1 MSATEGQGGDD
12 PRERIRSIVAAAE
25 PHAATAHDGDAPD
38 DMPAEDMA
46 ADGGADGGSE
56 GPPPDDPTV
65 DWQLVRICAAEPE
78 TDIGNSR
85 RFRHRH
91 GEDVLHVQNIGWHGW
106 DGKRWYEDV
115 DHRLLRPMA
124 HGTVEAITLE
134 PYLIEPSPR
143 EQEAIDAAEEAGRA
157 LARMTPEEL
166 KGPRAA
172 ECKRAREHGEE
183 AMKAVQAR
191 RQSRRRFAKS
201 AGNKGRLD
209 AMVSEAV
216 AYLSRPI
223 ADLDADALALNL
235 DNGTIRFVSEEDPDC
250 PDPDIRRHVWRVE
263 MRPHDRKDL
272 NSKLAP
278 ATFDPGA
285 RAPTFEAF
293 IARVLP
299 DAEVRAFVQRYFGY
313 GLTALTSEQCFV
325 LFHGE
330 GRNGKSTLVDAICQV
345 MGDYTTSLP
354 ISTLVG
360 NDQSRKGSEATPDLA
375 RIPGARIVRTAE
387 PKEGLP
393 FDESL
398 IKGLTGGEP
407 IPVRRLNREFID
419 VYPTFKLVIS
429 ANRKPVIKGN
439 DDGIWRRVLLVPFD
453 VQIPEDEVD
462 KRLPEKLEAERS
474 GILNW
479 MIAGA
484 LDYLARGRLEPP
496 EVVRA
501 ATQEYRDES
510 DYMGAFARAALEVTR
525 NTRDAVTPGEMY
537 EAFKAW
543 CERQAITPLQPTTFN
558 RRMPK
563 TAQQFGFDKA
573 KASTVIYQGVRILS
587 DYLPGVPASSRTT

>member
-1 MSATEGQGGDD
+1 MGENTPRD
-12 PRERIRSIVAAAE
+12 PRDEIRRMVADAE
-25 PHAATAHDGDAPD
+25 PHEPASDDAG
-38 DMPAEDMA
+38 E
-46 ADGGADGGSE
+46 ADT
-56 GPPPDDPTV
+56 PPPEDPDV
-65 DWQLVRICAAEPE
+65 NWELVRICAGEPE

-91 GEDVLHVQNIGWHGW
+91 GNGVLHVQNIGWHGW
-106 DGKRWYEDV
+106 DGKRWFEDV
-115 DHRLLRPMA
+115 DHRLLRPAA
-124 HGTVEAITLE
+124 HETVEAIALE
-134 PYLIEPSPR
+134 PYLIEPTPR
-143 EQEAIDAAEEAGRA
+143 EQELIDAAEEAARQ
-157 LARMTPEEL
+157 LARMTGDDL
-166 KGPRAA
+166 KGP
-172 ECKRAREHGEE
+172 EVTSLKKVIE
-183 AMKAVQAR
+183 AGQEASKAVQAR

-201 AGNKGRLD
+201 AGNKGRID
-209 AMVSEAV
+209 AMVNEAV
-216 AYLSRPI
+216 AYVSRPV
-223 ADLDADALALNL
+223 ADLDADPLALNL
-235 DNGTIRFVSEEDPDC
+235 DNGTLRFIGEDDPDC
-250 PDPDIRRHVWRVE
+250 PDPDVKRLAWRVE
-263 MRPHDRKDL
+263 MERHDRTKL
-272 NSKLAP
+272 HSKLAP
-278 ATFDPGA
+278 VAHDA
-285 RAPTFEAF
+285 AAEAPAFEAF
-293 IARVLP
+293 IRRVLP
-299 DAEVRAFVQRYFGY
+299 DPEVRAFVQRYFGY

-330 GRNGKSTLVDAICQV
+330 GRNGKSTLVDAICQC

-439 DDGIWRRVLLVPFD
+439 DDGIWRRVFLVPFD

-462 KRLPEKLEAERS
+462 KKLPEKLEAERA

-484 LDYLARGRLEPP
+484 LDYLARGRLDAPDL
-496 EVVRA
+496 VKA
-501 ATQEYRDES
+501 ATQEYRNES
-510 DYMGAFARAALEVTR
+510 DYMGAFARAALIVTR
-525 NTRDAVTPGEMY
+525 DTTDMVTPGEMY
-537 EAFKAW
+537 DAFKRY
-543 CERQAITPLQPTTFN
+543 CETQAITPLQPTTFN

-563 TAQQFGFDKA
+563 TAQQFGFEKG
-573 KASTVIYQGVRILS
+573 KHSTVVYQGVRI
-587 DYLPGVPASSRTT
+587 DPEYLPKPSSHTSWS